1 MGTKFKHFTDSTQ
14 FNQKRVELQEV
25 ELLLKHRQKDRQMQ
39 RRRQKRLAKRDRE
52 EQL

>member
-1 MGTKFKHFTDSTQ
+1 MSTKFKHFTGETRFEQ
-14 FNQKRVELQEV
+14 RRVELQEV